1 MCKLGL
7 GPVPSIWL
15 AKKFLCFFSHR
26 SALVALS
33 QLSLT
38 SFETILLDC
47 IVTAVISAS
56 SKKKNLPKLVTFC
69 VAILILKKEENT
81 HHFQHIMFYYSKKGK
96 NAAET
101 HTQKVVCSV
110 WRRCC
115 D

>member
-56 SKKKNLPKLVTFC
+56 SKKKKLAKIGDFLC
-69 VAILILKKEENT
+69 SHFNIEEGRKYT
-81 HHFQHIMFYYSKKGK
+81 SFSAYYVLLFQ
-96 NAAET
+96 E
-101 HTQKVVCSV
+101 
-110 WRRCC
+110 R
-115 D
+115 